1 MRLVWIAAA
10 ILSSNLLAAA
20 QDPAPPTLKLTL
32 TADRAKVALGQWVQF
47 EVRLENTGDKE
58 LEIAELTFEERSFF
72 LAVSGTFTGAG
83 DRKKDYVLAVSRPE
97 PLVARQLPLPRVSL
111 GPKKSVNCFHR
122 VPAIAV
128 GKFEFT
134 AKYAGGGAEISST
147 AVKVDVEATNQGA
160 RLAAVVEIEEAA
172 PFKIVLSPE
181 LSPGNVTSLVSL
193 IGRGFY
199 DGTTI
204 HRIIRNSWI
213 QMGCPYGIGVG
224 GPGYAVKAELDRA
237 IRTEPGTVSMSGYD
251 KLGYTG
257 SQFFICLAALP
268 GHDGKYTP
276 VGRVESDDMT
286 KVIEPISKKDTDRNT
301 DAPRTPVKIKSI
313 TLAVVK

>member
-1 MRLVWIAAA
+1 
-10 ILSSNLLAAA
+10 
-20 QDPAPPTLKLTL
+20 
-32 TADRAKVALGQWVQF
+32 
-47 EVRLENTGDKE
+47 
-58 LEIAELTFEERSFF
+58 
-72 LAVSGTFTGAG
+72 
-83 DRKKDYVLAVSRPE
+83 
-97 PLVARQLPLPRVSL
+97 
-111 GPKKSVNCFHR
+111 

-134 AKYAGGGAEISST
+134 AKYAGGSAEISSGS
-147 AVKVDVEATNQGA
+147 VKIDVEATNQGA
-160 RLAAVVEIEEAA
+160 RLAAVVEIEEAG

-181 LSPGNVTSLVSL
+181 VSPANVTSLVSL
-193 IGRGFY
+193 IQRGFY

-213 QMGCPYGIGVG
+213 QMGCPYGVGVG

-237 IRTEPGTVSMSGYD
+237 IRNEPGSVSMSGYD
-251 KLGYTG
+251 KTGYTG
-257 SQFFICLAALP
+257 SQFFICLSTLP
-268 GHDGKYTP
+268 GLDGKYTP